1 MFYPGT
7 LRREFVAHTG
17 LVHETWSI
25 ILCLKHI
32 SRPFSVGFM
41 SSETADLDE
50 PTIVQFTD
58 PMCTWCWGSEP
69 IIRRVRTAF
78 GDRVELKYVMGGLV
92 EDFERFY
99 DPAND
104 ISSPGDVAPHWLEA
118 SDQHGMPVDTK
129 IFEADP
135 ARSTYPA
142 SIAFTAA
149 RQQDADLANRYLRR
163 LREAYAT
170 EVRNVNRREEQVS
183 LAASVGL
190 DVDAFT
196 EALDDGTART
206 AFEEDLA
213 RTRDAGVR
221 AFPTYRITG
230 PEGETWAAGFTSYE
244 GLADGLLRVAPS
256 LDPTS
261 PPPIREF
268 VDEYGPVATREVA
281 EVYGLNSGKARQM
294 LQSLVDDGGAIEDA
308 RGNGSFWMRPTG
320 GDD

>member
-1 MFYPGT
+1 M
-7 LRREFVAHTG
+7 
-17 LVHETWSI
+17 
-25 ILCLKHI
+25 
-32 SRPFSVGFM
+32 SVG
-41 SSETADLDE
+41 TTDPDR

-69 IIRRVRTAF
+69 IIRRVQTAF

-92 EDFERFY
+92 EDFAEFY

-118 SDQHGMPVDTK
+118 SAQHGMPVDTE
-129 IFEADP
+129 IFEVDP
-135 ARSTYPA
+135 AQSTYPA

-149 RQQDADLANRYLRR
+149 RQQEAKLANRYLRR

-170 EVRNVNRREEQVS
+170 EVRNVNRREEQIS
-183 LAASVGL
+183 LAESVGL

-196 EALDDGTART
+196 EALDDGTARA

-221 AFPTYRITG
+221 AFPTYRIIG
-230 PEGETWAAGFTSYE
+230 PAGEQRAGGFMPYE
-244 GLADGLLRVAPS
+244 ELAGGLLEVAPS
-256 LDPTS
+256 LEPTS

-268 VDEYGPVATREVA
+268 IDEYGPVATREVA
-281 EVYGLNSGKARQM
+281 EVYQLDPGRARQV
-294 LQSLVDDGGAIEDA
+294 LQCLVDEGGVVEDA
-308 RGNGSFWMRPTG
+308 RGNGSFWMTPPG